1 MGELDINILKE
12 IGKFTHNLRRK
23 ISTIPKTGSSMTE
36 LIDFVE
42 SEIFKAGYMP
52 AFPCGVSINEI
63 AAHYTVF
70 DEDIVFKKG
79 DVLKIDF
86 GVAHEG
92 YLTDNAITIEIEDN
106 KYEKML
112 QANLEALNKAVELI
126 EVGTTMSSIGKA
138 VNEIAK
144 THGFNTI
151 HNLSGHQISRN
162 DLHCGLS
169 VPNYENFNNN
179 KVKENCEFAI
189 EPFFTAGEPRIK
201 SIGASNHMHLVKDK
215 PIRDPIA
222 KKVLIYIKENFPE
235 LPFSKR
241 WLLKDVIT
249 KINPNIKSKD
259 KGFDVRKV
267 NYAVKI
273 LKDHG
278 ILYEYDCLVSTDG
291 SIITQ
296 FEDSVVFDKDK
307 KIVLTRL

>member
-1 MGELDINILKE
+1 M
-12 IGKFTHNLRRK
+12 
-23 ISTIPKTGSSMTE
+23 
-36 LIDFVE
+36 
-42 SEIFKAGYMP
+42 
-52 AFPCGVSINEI
+52 
-63 AAHYTVF
+63 
-70 DEDIVFKKG
+70 
-79 DVLKIDF
+79 
-86 GVAHEG
+86 
-92 YLTDNAITIEIEDN
+92 
-106 KYEKML
+106 

-126 EVGTTMSSIGKA
+126 NVGVSLHEIGKA

-144 THGFNTI
+144 KNGFNTI
-151 HNLSGHQISRN
+151 HNLSGHQIGKN

-169 VPNYENFNNN
+169 IPNYGNLNNS
-179 KVKENCEFAI
+179 KIKEDCEFAI
-189 EPFFTAGEPRIK
+189 EPFFTKGEPKVK
-201 SIGASNHMHLVKDK
+201 SIGSSNHMHLAKDK

-241 WLLKDVIT
+241 WLLKD
-249 KINPNIKSKD
+249 IKGNE
-259 KGFDVRKV
+259 KGFDLRKV

-278 ILYEYDCLVSTDG
+278 ILYEYDCLVSNDG